1 MVVCG
6 FWFEKTKMVADGFQV
21 GFRLRG
27 QNYIIIK
34 QGEDMRILYVED
46 ANFLAEAVKH
56 NLEKQG
62 IRVDL
67 AHDGEEGLNNALN
80 DIYDCVVLDIMLPKL
95 SGTDILMRMREKKV
109 QTPVIMLSALSEV
122 ETKISH
128 LDHGA
133 DDYLAKPFKTAELVA
148 RINALIR
155 RPKNIDM
162 KNATYGDLALD
173 KTNATLNG
181 EQLTA
186 KEAEII
192 GEFIKTP
199 EVLIS
204 KEHLLAKVWG
214 EDGLGEDNYVES
226 YMSRIRK
233 ILKKVHSKT
242 RIVTIR
248 GLGYKL
254 VNE

>member
-1 MVVCG
+1 
-6 FWFEKTKMVADGFQV
+6 
-21 GFRLRG
+21 
-27 QNYIIIK
+27 
-34 QGEDMRILYVED
+34 MRVLYVED
-46 ANFLAEAVKH
+46 ATFLAEAVKH

-62 IRVDL
+62 ISVDL
-67 AHDGEEGLNNALN
+67 VNNGEDGLENAMS

-95 SGTDILMRMREKKV
+95 SGTDILKRMREKNV

-128 LDHGA
+128 LEHGA

-148 RINALIR
+148 RIKALVR
-155 RPKNIDM
+155 RPKTIDISDIS
-162 KNATYGDLALD
+162 YGDLVLD

-186 KEAEII
+186 KEIEII
-192 GEFIKTP
+192 TEFMKSP
-199 EVLIS
+199 ETLIS

-214 EDGLGEDNYVES
+214 EVGLGEDNYIES

-233 ILKKVHSKT
+233 LLKKVHSKT

-248 GLGYKL
+248 GLGYKITSK
-254 VNE
+254 

>member
-1 MVVCG
+1 
-6 FWFEKTKMVADGFQV
+6 
-21 GFRLRG
+21 
-27 QNYIIIK
+27 
-34 QGEDMRILYVED
+34 MRILYVED
-46 ANFLAEAVKH
+46 ATFLAEAVKH

-62 IRVDL
+62 ITVDL
-67 AHDGEEGLNNALN
+67 VRDGEAGLENAMS

-95 SGTDILMRMREKKV
+95 SGIDILKRMREKNV

-148 RINALIR
+148 RIKALVR
-155 RPKNIDM
+155 RPKTIDN
-162 KNATYGDLALD
+162 KDVTYGDLVLD

-181 EQLTA
+181 QQLTA
-186 KEAEII
+186 KEIEII
-192 GEFIKTP
+192 SELIKTP
-199 EVLIS
+199 DVLVS
-204 KEHLLAKVWG
+204 KEYLLAKVWG
-214 EDGLGEDNYVES
+214 EDGFGEDNYVES

-233 ILKKVHSKT
+233 LLKKIHSKT

-254 VNE
+254 TSKENV

>member
-1 MVVCG
+1 
-6 FWFEKTKMVADGFQV
+6 
-21 GFRLRG
+21 
-27 QNYIIIK
+27 
-34 QGEDMRILYVED
+34 MRVLYVED
-46 ANFLAEAVKH
+46 ATFLAEAVKY

-62 IRVDL
+62 ITVDL
-67 AHDGEEGLNNALN
+67 ADNGEDGLENALS
-80 DIYDCVVLDIMLPKL
+80 DIYDCVVLDIMLPKM
-95 SGTDILMRMREKKV
+95 SGTDILKRMREKKV

-148 RINALIR
+148 RIKALIR
-155 RPKNIDM
+155 RPKNIEVSDI
-162 KNATYGDLALD
+162 TYGDLVLD

-186 KEAEII
+186 KEAKII
-192 GEFIKTP
+192 SEFMKTP
-199 EVLIS
+199 DALIS
-204 KEHLLAKVWG
+204 KEHFLAKVWG
-214 EDGLGEDNYVES
+214 EDGLGEDNYVEA
-226 YMSRIRK
+226 YMSRIRRL
-233 ILKKVHSKT
+233 LKKINSKA

-254 VNE
+254 TSE

>member
-1 MVVCG
+1 
-6 FWFEKTKMVADGFQV
+6 
-21 GFRLRG
+21 
-27 QNYIIIK
+27 
-34 QGEDMRILYVED
+34 MRVLYVED
-46 ANFLAEAVKH
+46 ATFLAEAVKH

-62 IRVDL
+62 ISVDL
-67 AHDGEEGLNNALN
+67 ANNGEDGLENAMS

-95 SGTDILMRMREKKV
+95 SGTDLLKRMREKNI

-148 RINALIR
+148 RIKALVR
-155 RPKNIDM
+155 RPKVIDIANI
-162 KNATYGDLALD
+162 TYGDLILD

-186 KEAEII
+186 KEIEII
-192 GEFIKTP
+192 AEFMKSP
-199 EVLIS
+199 ETLIS
-204 KEHLLAKVWG
+204 KEYLLAKVWG
-214 EDGLGEDNYVES
+214 EDGIGEDNYVES

-233 ILKKVHSKT
+233 LLKKIHSKA

-254 VNE
+254 TNK

>member
-1 MVVCG
+1 
-6 FWFEKTKMVADGFQV
+6 
-21 GFRLRG
+21 
-27 QNYIIIK
+27 
-34 QGEDMRILYVED
+34 MRILYVED
-46 ANFLAEAVKH
+46 ATFLAEAVKH

-62 IRVDL
+62 ISVDL
-67 AHDGEEGLNNALN
+67 VNNGEDGLENAMS

-95 SGTDILMRMREKKV
+95 SGTDILKRMREKNV

-128 LDHGA
+128 LDRGA

-148 RINALIR
+148 RIKALVR
-155 RPKNIDM
+155 RPKTIDISDIS
-162 KNATYGDLALD
+162 YGDLVLD

-186 KEAEII
+186 KEIEII
-192 GEFIKTP
+192 TEFMKSP
-199 EVLIS
+199 ETLIS
-204 KEHLLAKVWG
+204 KEHLLAKIWG
-214 EDGLGEDNYVES
+214 EEGLGEDNYVES

-233 ILKKVHSKT
+233 LLKKIHSKT
-242 RIVTIR
+242 KIITVR

-254 VNE
+254 TSK

>member
-1 MVVCG
+1 MKV
-6 FWFEKTKMVADGFQV
+6 
-21 GFRLRG
+21 
-27 QNYIIIK
+27 
-34 QGEDMRILYVED
+34 LYVED
-46 ANFLAEAVKH
+46 AMFLAEAVKH

-62 IRVDL
+62 IEVDL
-67 AHDGEEGLNNALN
+67 ANDGEVGLENAMS

-95 SGTDILMRMREKKV
+95 SGTEILKRMRERNV

-148 RINALIR
+148 RIKAIVR
-155 RPKNIDM
+155 RPRTIDAM
-162 KNATYGDLALD
+162 DITFGDLVLD

-181 EQLTA
+181 QQLTA
-186 KEAEII
+186 KEVGII
-192 GEFIKTP
+192 SEFMKSP
-199 EVLIS
+199 ELLIN
-204 KEHLLAKVWG
+204 KEHLLAKIWG
-214 EDGLGEDNYVES
+214 EDGLGEDNYIES
-226 YMSRIRK
+226 YISRIRK
-233 ILKKVHSKT
+233 ILKNVHSKT

-254 VNE
+254 TSKEKPRV

>member
-1 MVVCG
+1 
-6 FWFEKTKMVADGFQV
+6 
-21 GFRLRG
+21 
-27 QNYIIIK
+27 
-34 QGEDMRILYVED
+34 MRILYVED
-46 ANFLAEAVKH
+46 ATFLAEAVKH

-62 IRVDL
+62 FTVDL
-67 AHDGEEGLNNALN
+67 TNNGEDGLENALS

-95 SGTDILMRMREKKV
+95 SGTDILKRMREKNV

-148 RINALIR
+148 RIKALIR
-155 RPKNIDM
+155 RPKNIDISDI
-162 KNATYGDLALD
+162 TYGDLVLD

-186 KEAEII
+186 KEVEII
-192 GEFIKTP
+192 TEFMKSP
-199 EVLIS
+199 ETLIS
-204 KEHLLAKVWG
+204 KEHLLAKIWG
-214 EDGLGEDNYVES
+214 EDGFGEDNYIES
-226 YMSRIRK
+226 YTSRIRK
-233 ILKKVHSKT
+233 LLKKIHSKA

-254 VNE
+254 TSK

>member
-1 MVVCG
+1 
-6 FWFEKTKMVADGFQV
+6 
-21 GFRLRG
+21 
-27 QNYIIIK
+27 
-34 QGEDMRILYVED
+34 MRILYVED
-46 ANFLAEAVKH
+46 ATFLAEAVKH

-62 IRVDL
+62 IAVDL
-67 AHDGEEGLNNALN
+67 VGDGEAGLENAMS

-95 SGTDILMRMREKKV
+95 SGTDILKRMREKNV

-148 RINALIR
+148 RIKAVVR
-155 RPKNIDM
+155 RPKIIDN
-162 KNATYGDLALD
+162 KDVTYGDLVLD

-181 EQLTA
+181 QQLTA
-186 KEAEII
+186 KEIEII
-192 GEFIKTP
+192 SEFMKTP
-199 EVLIS
+199 EALVS

-214 EDGLGEDNYVES
+214 EDGMGEDNYIES

-233 ILKKVHSKT
+233 LLKIIHSKT

-254 VNE
+254 TSKENV

>member
-1 MVVCG
+1 
-6 FWFEKTKMVADGFQV
+6 
-21 GFRLRG
+21 
-27 QNYIIIK
+27 
-34 QGEDMRILYVED
+34 MRVLYVED
-46 ANFLAEAVKH
+46 ATFLAEAVKH

-62 IRVDL
+62 ISVDL
-67 AHDGEEGLNNALN
+67 VNNGEDGLENAMS
-80 DIYDCVVLDIMLPKL
+80 DIYDCIVLDIMLPKL
-95 SGTDILMRMREKKV
+95 SGTDILKRMREKNV

-148 RINALIR
+148 RIKALVR
-155 RPKNIDM
+155 RPKTIDISDIS
-162 KNATYGDLALD
+162 YGDLVLD

-186 KEAEII
+186 KEVEIVAE
-192 GEFIKTP
+192 FMKSP
-199 EVLIS
+199 ETLIS

-214 EDGLGEDNYVES
+214 EVGLGEDNYIES

-233 ILKKVHSKT
+233 LLKKIHSKA

-254 VNE
+254 TSK

>member
-1 MVVCG
+1 
-6 FWFEKTKMVADGFQV
+6 
-21 GFRLRG
+21 
-27 QNYIIIK
+27 
-34 QGEDMRILYVED
+34 MRILYVED
-46 ANFLAEAVKH
+46 ATFLAEAVKH

-62 IRVDL
+62 ITVDL
-67 AHDGEEGLNNALN
+67 VSDGEAGLENAMS

-95 SGTDILMRMREKKV
+95 SGTDILKRMREKNV

-148 RINALIR
+148 RIKALVR
-155 RPKNIDM
+155 RPKIIDN
-162 KNATYGDLALD
+162 KDVTYGDLVLD

-181 EQLTA
+181 QQLTA
-186 KEAEII
+186 KEIEII
-192 GEFIKTP
+192 SELIKNP
-199 EVLIS
+199 DVLVS
-204 KEHLLAKVWG
+204 KEYLLAKVWG
-214 EDGLGEDNYVES
+214 EDGFGEDNYVES

-233 ILKKVHSKT
+233 LLKKIHSKT

-254 VNE
+254 TSKENV

>member
-1 MVVCG
+1 
-6 FWFEKTKMVADGFQV
+6 
-21 GFRLRG
+21 
-27 QNYIIIK
+27 
-34 QGEDMRILYVED
+34 MRILYVED
-46 ANFLAEAVKH
+46 ATFLAEAVKH

-62 IRVDL
+62 ITVDL
-67 AHDGEEGLNNALN
+67 VNDGEAGLENAMS

-95 SGTDILMRMREKKV
+95 SGTDILKRMREKNV

-148 RINALIR
+148 RIKALVR
-155 RPKNIDM
+155 RPKTIDISDI
-162 KNATYGDLALD
+162 TYSDLVLD

-186 KEAEII
+186 KEIEII
-192 GEFIKTP
+192 AELVKSP

-214 EDGLGEDNYVES
+214 EDGLGEDNYIES
-226 YMSRIRK
+226 YISRIRK
-233 ILKKVHSKT
+233 LLKKIHSKT

-254 VNE
+254 TSK

>member
-1 MVVCG
+1 
-6 FWFEKTKMVADGFQV
+6 
-21 GFRLRG
+21 
-27 QNYIIIK
+27 
-34 QGEDMRILYVED
+34 MRILYVED
-46 ANFLAEAVKH
+46 ATFLAEAVKH

-62 IRVDL
+62 ISVDL
-67 AHDGEEGLNNALN
+67 ANNGEDGLENAMS

-95 SGTDILMRMREKKV
+95 SGTDILKRMREKNV
-109 QTPVIMLSALSEV
+109 QTPVIMLSALSEI
-122 ETKISH
+122 ETKVAH

-148 RINALIR
+148 RIKAIVR
-155 RPKNIDM
+155 RPKTIDISDI
-162 KNATYGDLALD
+162 TYSDLVLD

-186 KEAEII
+186 KEIDIIAE
-192 GEFIKTP
+192 FMKSP
-199 EVLIS
+199 EMLIS

-214 EDGLGEDNYVES
+214 EDGLGEDNYIES

-233 ILKKVHSKT
+233 LLKKIHSKA
-242 RIVTIR
+242 RIITIR

-254 VNE
+254 TIK

>member
-1 MVVCG
+1 
-6 FWFEKTKMVADGFQV
+6 
-21 GFRLRG
+21 
-27 QNYIIIK
+27 
-34 QGEDMRILYVED
+34 MRVLYVED
-46 ANFLAEAVKH
+46 ATFLAEAVKH

-62 IRVDL
+62 ITVDL
-67 AHDGEEGLNNALN
+67 ASDGEEGLENALS
-80 DIYDCVVLDIMLPKL
+80 DIYDCVVLDIMLPKM
-95 SGTDILMRMREKKV
+95 SGTDILKRMREKRV

-148 RINALIR
+148 RIKALIR
-155 RPKNIDM
+155 RPKNVDIADV
-162 KNATYGDLALD
+162 TYGDLVLD

-186 KEAEII
+186 KEMEII
-192 GEFIKTP
+192 TEFMKSP

-233 ILKKVHSKT
+233 LLKKIHSKT

-254 VNE
+254 VSK

>member
-1 MVVCG
+1 
-6 FWFEKTKMVADGFQV
+6 
-21 GFRLRG
+21 
-27 QNYIIIK
+27 
-34 QGEDMRILYVED
+34 MRVLYVED
-46 ANFLAEAVKH
+46 ATFLAEAVKH

-62 IRVDL
+62 ISVDL
-67 AHDGEEGLNNALN
+67 VNNGEDGLENAMS
-80 DIYDCVVLDIMLPKL
+80 DIYDCVVLDIMLPKI
-95 SGTDILMRMREKKV
+95 SGTDILKRMREKNV

-148 RINALIR
+148 RIKALVR
-155 RPKNIDM
+155 RPKTIDISDIS
-162 KNATYGDLALD
+162 YGDLVLD

-186 KEAEII
+186 KEIEIVAE
-192 GEFIKTP
+192 FMKSP
-199 EVLIS
+199 ETLIS

-214 EDGLGEDNYVES
+214 EDGLGEDNYIES

-233 ILKKVHSKT
+233 LLKKIHSKA

-254 VNE
+254 TSK